1 MKKTFCILKILNFSF
16 SFTDYH
22 DMIFSFLIHG
32 KVLQVSRIEGRKG
45 RNKNM
50 KRYKVISAT
59 ALASMIVTGSSTSA
73 FAVEKEPTIQ
83 HVQASHVFSEDSIKK
98 TQNLDTLPMNN
109 LDKAVQS
116 ALLGPE
122 IKKLKV
128 FDHEFNVKPAYISKI
143 GNQTV
148 VNGQIS
154 HHLSFRLDDQVYYRF
169 IKEDGEIKNLEI
181 KIDRG
186 GWTKITAPIGAIITQ
201 YCGIPITPDLLSK
214 IGQQL
219 GALIDGK
226 WEYASEAI
234 LTAIGLY
241 VE

>member
-1 MKKTFCILKILNFSF
+1 MSMKP
-16 SFTDYH
+16 
-22 DMIFSFLIHG
+22 
-32 KVLQVSRIEGRKG
+32 
-45 RNKNM
+45 
-50 KRYKVISAT
+50 YKVISAT
-59 ALASMIVTGSSTSA
+59 ALAAMLVTGSSTFV
-73 FAVEKEPTIQ
+73 FAAEKETTTQ
-83 HVQASHVFSEDSIKK
+83 QVVEASRVFSLHFIEQTK
-98 TQNLDTLPMNN
+98 NLDAIPMNN
-109 LDKAVQS
+109 LDKAVQA

-128 FDHEFNVKPAYISKI
+128 FDHEFNVKPAYISKL

-169 IKEDGEIKNLEI
+169 VKEDGVIKNLEI

-186 GWTKITAPIGAIITQ
+186 GWTKITAPIGAIIAQ
-201 YCGIPITPDLLSK
+201 YFGVPITPDLLSQ

-219 GALIDGK
+219 GALTDGK

-234 LTAIGLY
+234 VAAIGLY

>member
-1 MKKTFCILKILNFSF
+1 
-16 SFTDYH
+16 
-22 DMIFSFLIHG
+22 
-32 KVLQVSRIEGRKG
+32 
-45 RNKNM
+45 M

-59 ALASMIVTGSSTSA
+59 ALAAMLVTGSSTFV
-73 FAVEKEPTIQ
+73 FAAEKETTTQ
-83 HVQASHVFSEDSIKK
+83 QVVEASHVFSPHFIEQTK
-98 TQNLDTLPMNN
+98 NLDAIPMNN
-109 LDKAVQS
+109 LDKAVQA

-128 FDHEFNVKPAYISKI
+128 FDHEFNVKPAYISKL
-143 GNQTV
+143 GNQTI

-169 IKEDGEIKNLEI
+169 VKEDGVIKNLEI

-186 GWTKITAPIGAIITQ
+186 GWTKITAPIGAIIAQ
-201 YCGIPITPDLLSK
+201 YFGVPITPDLLSQ

-219 GALIDGK
+219 GALTDGK

-234 LTAIGLY
+234 VAAIGLY

>member
-1 MKKTFCILKILNFSF
+1 MKP
-16 SFTDYH
+16 
-22 DMIFSFLIHG
+22 
-32 KVLQVSRIEGRKG
+32 
-45 RNKNM
+45 
-50 KRYKVISAT
+50 YKVISAT
-59 ALASMIVTGSSTSA
+59 ALAAMLVTGSSTFV
-73 FAVEKEPTIQ
+73 FAEEKETTMQ
-83 HVQASHVFSEDSIKK
+83 QVVEASHVFSPHFIEQTK
-98 TQNLDTLPMNN
+98 NLDAIPMNN
-109 LDKAVQS
+109 LDKAVQA

-128 FDHEFNVKPAYISKI
+128 FDHEFNVKPAYISKL

-169 IKEDGEIKNLEI
+169 VKEDGVIKNLEI

-186 GWTKITAPIGAIITQ
+186 GWTKITAPIGAIIAQ
-201 YCGIPITPDLLSK
+201 YFGVPITPDLLSQ

-219 GALIDGK
+219 GALTDGK

-234 LTAIGLY
+234 VAAIGLY

>member
-1 MKKTFCILKILNFSF
+1 
-16 SFTDYH
+16 
-22 DMIFSFLIHG
+22 
-32 KVLQVSRIEGRKG
+32 
-45 RNKNM
+45 M

-59 ALASMIVTGSSTSA
+59 ALAAMLVTGSSTFV
-73 FAVEKEPTIQ
+73 FAAEKETTTQ
-83 HVQASHVFSEDSIKK
+83 QVVEASHVFSPHFIEETK
-98 TQNLDTLPMNN
+98 NLDAIPMNN
-109 LDKAVQS
+109 LDKAVQA

-128 FDHEFNVKPAYISKI
+128 FDHEFNVKPAYISKL

-169 IKEDGEIKNLEI
+169 VKEDGVIKNLEI

-186 GWTKITAPIGAIITQ
+186 GWTKITAPIGAIIAQ
-201 YCGIPITPDLLSK
+201 YFGVPITPDLLSQ

-219 GALIDGK
+219 GALTDGK

-234 LTAIGLY
+234 VAAIGLY

>member
-1 MKKTFCILKILNFSF
+1 MS
-16 SFTDYH
+16 
-22 DMIFSFLIHG
+22 
-32 KVLQVSRIEGRKG
+32 
-45 RNKNM
+45 M
-50 KRYKVISAT
+50 KRYKVIGAT
-59 ALASMIVTGSSTSA
+59 ALAAMLLVTGSSTSV
-73 FAVEKEPTIQ
+73 FAAEKETTTQ
-83 HVQASHVFSEDSIKK
+83 QVVQASHVFSPQFIEQTK
-98 TQNLDTLPMNN
+98 NLDAIPMNN
-109 LDKAVQS
+109 LDKAVQA

-128 FDHEFNVKPAYISKI
+128 FDHEFNVKPAYISKQ

-169 IKEDGEIKNLEI
+169 VKEDGVIKNLEI

-186 GWTKITAPIGAIITQ
+186 GWTKITAPIGAIIAQ
-201 YCGIPITPDLLSK
+201 YFGFPITPDLLSQ

-219 GALIDGK
+219 GALTDGK

-234 LTAIGLY
+234 VAAIGLY

>member
-1 MKKTFCILKILNFSF
+1 MS
-16 SFTDYH
+16 
-22 DMIFSFLIHG
+22 
-32 KVLQVSRIEGRKG
+32 
-45 RNKNM
+45 M

-59 ALASMIVTGSSTSA
+59 ALAAMLVTGSSTFV
-73 FAVEKEPTIQ
+73 FAAEKETTTQ
-83 HVQASHVFSEDSIKK
+83 QVVEASHVFSPHFIEQTK
-98 TQNLDTLPMNN
+98 NLDAIPMNN
-109 LDKAVQS
+109 LDKAVQA

-128 FDHEFNVKPAYISKI
+128 FDHEFNVKPAYISKL
-143 GNQTV
+143 GNQTI

-169 IKEDGEIKNLEI
+169 VKEDGVIKNLEI

-186 GWTKITAPIGAIITQ
+186 GWTKITAPIGAIIAQ
-201 YCGIPITPDLLSK
+201 YFGVPITPDLLSQ

-219 GALIDGK
+219 GALTDGK

-234 LTAIGLY
+234 VAAIGLY

>member
-1 MKKTFCILKILNFSF
+1 MC
-16 SFTDYH
+16 
-22 DMIFSFLIHG
+22 
-32 KVLQVSRIEGRKG
+32 
-45 RNKNM
+45 M

-59 ALASMIVTGSSTSA
+59 ALAAMLLVTGSSTSV
-73 FAVEKEPTIQ
+73 FAAEKETTTQ
-83 HVQASHVFSEDSIKK
+83 QVVQASHVFSPQFIEQTK
-98 TQNLDTLPMNN
+98 NLDAIPMNN
-109 LDKAVQS
+109 LDKAVQA

-128 FDHEFNVKPAYISKI
+128 FDHEFNVKPAYISKL

-169 IKEDGEIKNLEI
+169 VKEDGVIKNLEI

-186 GWTKITAPIGAIITQ
+186 GWTKITAPIGAIIAQ
-201 YCGIPITPDLLSK
+201 YFGVPITPDLLSQ

-219 GALIDGK
+219 GALTDGK

-234 LTAIGLY
+234 VAAIGLY

>member
-1 MKKTFCILKILNFSF
+1 MK
-16 SFTDYH
+16 
-22 DMIFSFLIHG
+22 
-32 KVLQVSRIEGRKG
+32 Q
-45 RNKNM
+45 
-50 KRYKVISAT
+50 YKVISAT
-59 ALASMIVTGSSTSA
+59 ALAAMLLVTSSSTSV
-73 FAVEKEPTIQ
+73 FAAEKETTTEQ
-83 HVQASHVFSEDSIKK
+83 VVQASHIFSSHFIEQTK
-98 TQNLDTLPMNN
+98 NLDVIPMNN
-109 LDKAVQS
+109 LDKAVQA

-128 FDHEFNVKPAYISKI
+128 FDHEFNVKPAYISKL

-169 IKEDGEIKNLEI
+169 VKEDGVIKNLEI

-186 GWTKITAPIGAIITQ
+186 GWTKITAPIGAIIAQ
-201 YCGIPITPDLLSK
+201 YFGVPITPDLLSQ

-219 GALIDGK
+219 GALTDGK
-226 WEYASEAI
+226 WEYASETIVA
-234 LTAIGLY
+234 AIGLY

>member
-1 MKKTFCILKILNFSF
+1 
-16 SFTDYH
+16 
-22 DMIFSFLIHG
+22 
-32 KVLQVSRIEGRKG
+32 
-45 RNKNM
+45 M

-59 ALASMIVTGSSTSA
+59 ALAAMLVTGSSTFV
-73 FAVEKEPTIQ
+73 FAAEKETTTQ
-83 HVQASHVFSEDSIKK
+83 QVVEASHVFSPHFIEETK
-98 TQNLDTLPMNN
+98 NLDAIPMNN
-109 LDKAVQS
+109 LDKAVQA

-128 FDHEFNVKPAYISKI
+128 FDHEFNVKPAYISKL
-143 GNQTV
+143 GNQTI

-169 IKEDGEIKNLEI
+169 VKEDGVIKNLEI

-186 GWTKITAPIGAIITQ
+186 GWTKITAPIGAIIAQ
-201 YCGIPITPDLLSK
+201 YFGVPITPDLLSQ

-219 GALIDGK
+219 GALTDGK

-234 LTAIGLY
+234 VAAIGLY
-241 VE
+241 VEIKRY

>member
-1 MKKTFCILKILNFSF
+1 MS
-16 SFTDYH
+16 
-22 DMIFSFLIHG
+22 
-32 KVLQVSRIEGRKG
+32 
-45 RNKNM
+45 M

-59 ALASMIVTGSSTSA
+59 ALAAMLLVTGSSTSV
-73 FAVEKEPTIQ
+73 FAAEKETTTQ
-83 HVQASHVFSEDSIKK
+83 QVVQASHVFSPQFIEQTK
-98 TQNLDTLPMNN
+98 NLDAIPMNN
-109 LDKAVQS
+109 LDKAVQA

-128 FDHEFNVKPAYISKI
+128 FDHEFNVKPAYISKL

-169 IKEDGEIKNLEI
+169 VKEDGVIKNLEI

-186 GWTKITAPIGAIITQ
+186 GWTKITAPIGAIIAQ
-201 YCGIPITPDLLSK
+201 YFGVPITPDLLSQ

-219 GALIDGK
+219 GALTDGK

-234 LTAIGLY
+234 VAAIGLY

>member
-1 MKKTFCILKILNFSF
+1 MS
-16 SFTDYH
+16 
-22 DMIFSFLIHG
+22 
-32 KVLQVSRIEGRKG
+32 
-45 RNKNM
+45 M

-59 ALASMIVTGSSTSA
+59 ALAAMLVTGSSTFV
-73 FAVEKEPTIQ
+73 FAAEKETTTQ
-83 HVQASHVFSEDSIKK
+83 QVLEASHVFSPHFIEQTK
-98 TQNLDTLPMNN
+98 NLDAIPMNN
-109 LDKAVQS
+109 LDKAVQA

-128 FDHEFNVKPAYISKI
+128 FDHEFNVKPAYISKL
-143 GNQTV
+143 GNQTI

-169 IKEDGEIKNLEI
+169 VKEDGVIKNLEI

-186 GWTKITAPIGAIITQ
+186 GWTKITAPIGAIIAQ
-201 YCGIPITPDLLSK
+201 YFGVPITPDLLSQ

-219 GALIDGK
+219 GALTDGK

-234 LTAIGLY
+234 VAAIGLY

>member
-1 MKKTFCILKILNFSF
+1 MKP
-16 SFTDYH
+16 Y
-22 DMIFSFLIHG
+22 
-32 KVLQVSRIEGRKG
+32 Q
-45 RNKNM
+45 
-50 KRYKVISAT
+50 VISAT
-59 ALASMIVTGSSTSA
+59 ALAAMLVTGSSTFA
-73 FAVEKEPTIQ
+73 FAAEKETTTQ
-83 HVQASHVFSEDSIKK
+83 QVVKASHVFSPHFIEQTK
-98 TQNLDTLPMNN
+98 NLDAIPMNN
-109 LDKAVQS
+109 LDKAVQA

-128 FDHEFNVKPAYISKI
+128 FDHEFNVKPAYISKL

-169 IKEDGEIKNLEI
+169 VKEDGVIKNLEI

-186 GWTKITAPIGAIITQ
+186 GWTKITAPIGAIIAQ
-201 YCGIPITPDLLSK
+201 YFGVPITPDLLSQ

-219 GALIDGK
+219 GALTDGK

-234 LTAIGLY
+234 VAAIGLY

>member
-1 MKKTFCILKILNFSF
+1 MSMKP
-16 SFTDYH
+16 
-22 DMIFSFLIHG
+22 
-32 KVLQVSRIEGRKG
+32 
-45 RNKNM
+45 
-50 KRYKVISAT
+50 YKVISAT
-59 ALASMIVTGSSTSA
+59 ALAAMLVTGSSTFV
-73 FAVEKEPTIQ
+73 FAEEKETTMQ
-83 HVQASHVFSEDSIKK
+83 QVVEASHVFSPHFIEQTK
-98 TQNLDTLPMNN
+98 NLDAIPMNN
-109 LDKAVQS
+109 LDKAVQA

-128 FDHEFNVKPAYISKI
+128 FDHEFNVKPAYISKL

-148 VNGQIS
+148 VNGQIL

-169 IKEDGEIKNLEI
+169 VKEDGVIKNLEI

-186 GWTKITAPIGAIITQ
+186 GWTKITAPIGAIIAQ
-201 YCGIPITPDLLSK
+201 YFGVPITPDLLSQ

-219 GALIDGK
+219 GALTDGK

-234 LTAIGLY
+234 VAAIGLY

>member
-1 MKKTFCILKILNFSF
+1 MKP
-16 SFTDYH
+16 
-22 DMIFSFLIHG
+22 
-32 KVLQVSRIEGRKG
+32 
-45 RNKNM
+45 
-50 KRYKVISAT
+50 YKVIGTT
-59 ALASMIVTGSSTSA
+59 ALAAILITGPSTCA
-73 FAVEKEPTIQ
+73 FAAEKKTPPQYIQ
-83 HVQASHVFSEDSIKK
+83 AVHVFSPKFIEQ
-98 TQNLDTLPMNN
+98 TQTLDAIPMNN
-109 LDKAVQS
+109 LDKAVQ
-116 ALLGPE
+116 AAMLGPE

-128 FDHEFNVKPAYISKI
+128 FDHEFNVKPAYISKK

-169 IKEDGEIKNLEI
+169 VKEAGEIKNLEI

-186 GWTKITAPIGAIITQ
+186 GWTKITAPIGAIIAQ
-201 YCGIPITPDLLSK
+201 YFGIPITPNLLSQ

-219 GALIDGK
+219 GTLTDGK

-234 LTAIGLY
+234 VAAIGLY

>member
-1 MKKTFCILKILNFSF
+1 
-16 SFTDYH
+16 
-22 DMIFSFLIHG
+22 
-32 KVLQVSRIEGRKG
+32 
-45 RNKNM
+45 M

-59 ALASMIVTGSSTSA
+59 ALAAMLLVTGSSTSV
-73 FAVEKEPTIQ
+73 FAAEKETTTQ
-83 HVQASHVFSEDSIKK
+83 LVVQASHVFSPQFIEQTK
-98 TQNLDTLPMNN
+98 NLDAIPMNN
-109 LDKAVQS
+109 LDKAVQA

-128 FDHEFNVKPAYISKI
+128 FDHEFNVKPAYISKL

-169 IKEDGEIKNLEI
+169 VKEDGVIKNLEI

-186 GWTKITAPIGAIITQ
+186 GWTKITAPIGAIIAQ
-201 YCGIPITPDLLSK
+201 YFGVPITPDLLSQ

-219 GALIDGK
+219 GALTDGK

-234 LTAIGLY
+234 VAAIGLY

>member
-1 MKKTFCILKILNFSF
+1 M
-16 SFTDYH
+16 
-22 DMIFSFLIHG
+22 
-32 KVLQVSRIEGRKG
+32 R
-45 RNKNM
+45 M

-59 ALASMIVTGSSTSA
+59 ALAAMLVTGSSTFV
-73 FAVEKEPTIQ
+73 FAAEKETATQ
-83 HVQASHVFSEDSIKK
+83 QVVEASHVFSPHFIEQTK
-98 TQNLDTLPMNN
+98 NLDAIPMNN
-109 LDKAVQS
+109 LDKAVQA

-122 IKKLKV
+122 IKKVKV
-128 FDHEFNVKPAYISKI
+128 FDHEFNVKPAYISKL

-169 IKEDGEIKNLEI
+169 VKEDGVIKNLEI

-186 GWTKITAPIGAIITQ
+186 GWTKITAPIGAIIAQ
-201 YCGIPITPDLLSK
+201 YFGVPITPDLLSQ

-219 GALIDGK
+219 GALTDGK

-234 LTAIGLY
+234 VAAIGLY

>member
-1 MKKTFCILKILNFSF
+1 
-16 SFTDYH
+16 
-22 DMIFSFLIHG
+22 
-32 KVLQVSRIEGRKG
+32 
-45 RNKNM
+45 M

-59 ALASMIVTGSSTSA
+59 ALAAMLVTSSSTFVYA
-73 FAVEKEPTIQ
+73 AEKETTTQ
-83 HVQASHVFSEDSIKK
+83 HVQAAHVFSSNFIEQ
-98 TQNLDTLPMNN
+98 TQNLDATPMNN
-109 LDKAVQS
+109 LDKAVQA

-128 FDHEFNVKPAYISKI
+128 FDHEFNVKPAYISKKD
-143 GNQTV
+143 NQTV

-154 HHLSFRLDDQVYYRF
+154 HHLSYRIDDQVYYRF
-169 IKEDGEIKNLEI
+169 VKENGEIKNLEI

-186 GWTKITAPIGAIITQ
+186 GWTKITAPIGAIIAQ
-201 YCGIPITPDLLSK
+201 YFGVPITPNLLSQ

-219 GALIDGK
+219 GALTDGK

-234 LTAIGLY
+234 VAAIGLY

>member
-1 MKKTFCILKILNFSF
+1 
-16 SFTDYH
+16 
-22 DMIFSFLIHG
+22 
-32 KVLQVSRIEGRKG
+32 
-45 RNKNM
+45 M

-59 ALASMIVTGSSTSA
+59 TLAAILVTSSSTFVSA
-73 FAVEKEPTIQ
+73 AENETTPQ
-83 HVQASHVFSEDSIKK
+83 QVQATHVFSSNFIEQ
-98 TQNLDTLPMNN
+98 TQNLNATPMNN
-109 LDKAVQS
+109 LDKAVQA

-128 FDHEFNVKPAYISKI
+128 FDHEFNVKPAYISKK

-154 HHLSFRLDDQVYYRF
+154 HHLSYRLDDQVYYQF
-169 IKEDGEIKNLEI
+169 VKENGEIKNLEI

-186 GWTKITAPIGAIITQ
+186 GWTKITAPIGAIIAQ
-201 YCGIPITPDLLSK
+201 YFGVPITPDLLSQ

-219 GALIDGK
+219 GSLTDGK

-234 LTAIGLY
+234 VATIALY

>member
-1 MKKTFCILKILNFSF
+1 MS
-16 SFTDYH
+16 
-22 DMIFSFLIHG
+22 
-32 KVLQVSRIEGRKG
+32 
-45 RNKNM
+45 M

-59 ALASMIVTGSSTSA
+59 ALAAMLLVTGSSTSV
-73 FAVEKEPTIQ
+73 FAAEKETTTQ
-83 HVQASHVFSEDSIKK
+83 QVVQASHVFPPQFIEQTK
-98 TQNLDTLPMNN
+98 NLDAIPMNN
-109 LDKAVQS
+109 LDKAVQA

-128 FDHEFNVKPAYISKI
+128 FDHEFNVKPAYISKL

-154 HHLSFRLDDQVYYRF
+154 HHLSLRLDDQVYYRF
-169 IKEDGEIKNLEI
+169 VKEDGIIKNLEI

-186 GWTKITAPIGAIITQ
+186 GWTKITAPIGAIIAQ
-201 YCGIPITPDLLSK
+201 YFGVPITPDLLSQ
-214 IGQQL
+214 IGQKL
-219 GALIDGK
+219 GALTDGK

-234 LTAIGLY
+234 VAAIGLY

>member
-1 MKKTFCILKILNFSF
+1 
-16 SFTDYH
+16 
-22 DMIFSFLIHG
+22 
-32 KVLQVSRIEGRKG
+32 
-45 RNKNM
+45 M

-59 ALASMIVTGSSTSA
+59 ALAAMLLVTGSSTSV
-73 FAVEKEPTIQ
+73 FAAEKETTTQ
-83 HVQASHVFSEDSIKK
+83 QVVQASHVFSPQFIEQTK
-98 TQNLDTLPMNN
+98 NLDAIPMNN
-109 LDKAVQS
+109 LDKAVQA

-128 FDHEFNVKPAYISKI
+128 FDHEFNVKTAYISKL

-169 IKEDGEIKNLEI
+169 VKEDGVIKNLEI

-186 GWTKITAPIGAIITQ
+186 GWTKITAPIGAIIAQ
-201 YCGIPITPDLLSK
+201 YFGVPITPDLLSQ

-219 GALIDGK
+219 GVLTDGK
-226 WEYASEAI
+226 WEYAAEAI
-234 LTAIGLY
+234 VAAIGLY

>member
-1 MKKTFCILKILNFSF
+1 MKP
-16 SFTDYH
+16 
-22 DMIFSFLIHG
+22 
-32 KVLQVSRIEGRKG
+32 
-45 RNKNM
+45 
-50 KRYKVISAT
+50 YKVISAT
-59 ALASMIVTGSSTSA
+59 ALAAMLVTGSSTFV
-73 FAVEKEPTIQ
+73 FAEEKETTMQ
-83 HVQASHVFSEDSIKK
+83 QVVEASHVFSPHFIEQTK
-98 TQNLDTLPMNN
+98 NLDAIPMNN
-109 LDKAVQS
+109 LDKAVQA

-128 FDHEFNVKPAYISKI
+128 FDHEFNVKPAYISKL

-148 VNGQIS
+148 VNGQIL

-169 IKEDGEIKNLEI
+169 VKEDGVIKNLEI

-186 GWTKITAPIGAIITQ
+186 GWTKITAPIGAIIAQ
-201 YCGIPITPDLLSK
+201 YFGVPITPDLLSQ

-219 GALIDGK
+219 GALTDGK

-234 LTAIGLY
+234 VAAIGLY

>member
-1 MKKTFCILKILNFSF
+1 
-16 SFTDYH
+16 
-22 DMIFSFLIHG
+22 
-32 KVLQVSRIEGRKG
+32 
-45 RNKNM
+45 M
-50 KRYKVISAT
+50 KRYKIISAT
-59 ALASMIVTGSSTSA
+59 TLAAMLVTGSSTFA
-73 FAVEKEPTIQ
+73 FAAEKETNTQ
-83 HVQASHVFSEDSIKK
+83 QVVQSSHIFSSKFIEQTK
-98 TQNLDTLPMNN
+98 NLDDIPMNN
-109 LDKAVQS
+109 LDKAVQA

-128 FDHEFNVKPAYISKI
+128 FDHEFNVKPAYISKL
-143 GNQTV
+143 GKQTV

-169 IKEDGEIKNLEI
+169 VKEDGVIKNLEI

-186 GWTKITAPIGAIITQ
+186 GWTKITAPIGAVIAL
-201 YCGIPITPDLLSK
+201 YFGVPITPNLLSQ

-219 GALIDGK
+219 GALTDGK

-234 LTAIGLY
+234 VATIGLY

>member
-1 MKKTFCILKILNFSF
+1 
-16 SFTDYH
+16 
-22 DMIFSFLIHG
+22 
-32 KVLQVSRIEGRKG
+32 
-45 RNKNM
+45 M

-59 ALASMIVTGSSTSA
+59 ALAAMLLVTGSSTSV
-73 FAVEKEPTIQ
+73 FAAEKETTTQ
-83 HVQASHVFSEDSIKK
+83 QVVQASHVFSPQFIEQTK
-98 TQNLDTLPMNN
+98 NLDAIPMNN
-109 LDKAVQS
+109 LDKAVQA

-128 FDHEFNVKPAYISKI
+128 FDHEFNVKPAYISKL

-169 IKEDGEIKNLEI
+169 VKEDGVIKNLEI

-186 GWTKITAPIGAIITQ
+186 GWTKITAPIGAIVAQ
-201 YCGIPITPDLLSK
+201 YFGVPITPDLLSQ

-219 GALIDGK
+219 GALTDGK

-234 LTAIGLY
+234 VAAIGLY

>member
-1 MKKTFCILKILNFSF
+1 
-16 SFTDYH
+16 
-22 DMIFSFLIHG
+22 
-32 KVLQVSRIEGRKG
+32 
-45 RNKNM
+45 M

-59 ALASMIVTGSSTSA
+59 ALAAMLLVTGSSTSV
-73 FAVEKEPTIQ
+73 FAVEKETTTQ
-83 HVQASHVFSEDSIKK
+83 QVVQAFHVFSPQFIEQTK
-98 TQNLDTLPMNN
+98 NLDAIPMNN
-109 LDKAVQS
+109 LDKAVQA

-128 FDHEFNVKPAYISKI
+128 FDHEFNVKPAYISKL

-169 IKEDGEIKNLEI
+169 VKEDGVIKNLEI

-186 GWTKITAPIGAIITQ
+186 GWTKITAPIGAIIAQ
-201 YCGIPITPDLLSK
+201 YFGVPVTPDLLSQ

-219 GALIDGK
+219 GALTDGK

-234 LTAIGLY
+234 VAAIGLY

>member
-1 MKKTFCILKILNFSF
+1 
-16 SFTDYH
+16 
-22 DMIFSFLIHG
+22 
-32 KVLQVSRIEGRKG
+32 
-45 RNKNM
+45 M

-59 ALASMIVTGSSTSA
+59 ALAAMLVTGSSTFV
-73 FAVEKEPTIQ
+73 FAAEKETTTQ
-83 HVQASHVFSEDSIKK
+83 QVVEASHVFSPHFIEETK
-98 TQNLDTLPMNN
+98 NLDAIPMNN
-109 LDKAVQS
+109 LDKAVQNF

-128 FDHEFNVKPAYISKI
+128 FDHEFNVKPAYISKL
-143 GNQTV
+143 GNQTI
-148 VNGQIS
+148 VNGQMVS

-169 IKEDGEIKNLEI
+169 VKEDGVIKNLEI

-186 GWTKITAPIGAIITQ
+186 GWTKITAPIGAIIAQ
-201 YCGIPITPDLLSK
+201 YFGVPITPDLLSQ

-219 GALIDGK
+219 GALTDGK

-234 LTAIGLY
+234 VAAIGLY